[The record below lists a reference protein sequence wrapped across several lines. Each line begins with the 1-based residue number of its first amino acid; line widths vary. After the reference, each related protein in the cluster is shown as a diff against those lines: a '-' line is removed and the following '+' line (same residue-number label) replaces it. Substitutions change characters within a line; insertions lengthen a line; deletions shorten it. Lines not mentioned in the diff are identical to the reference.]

1 MKKKNAVLLWTTY
14 MILATSAGIVA
25 AQLVTRRT
33 NLALSAILAICV
45 LYLIIFIYANTID
58 FIKKG
63 VSVKHERRSKRRMVR
78 RKA

>member
-33 NLALSAILAICV
+33 NLALSAILAICI

-63 VSVKHERRSKRRMVR
+63 VSVKRGRRRIK
-78 RKA
+78 KA